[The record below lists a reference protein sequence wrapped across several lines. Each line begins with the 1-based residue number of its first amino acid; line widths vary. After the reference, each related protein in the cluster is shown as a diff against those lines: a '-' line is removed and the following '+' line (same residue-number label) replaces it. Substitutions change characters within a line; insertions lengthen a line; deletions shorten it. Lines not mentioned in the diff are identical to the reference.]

1 MKKWDKQKRNIAV
14 TALVTICICFLTFY
28 SVFSSGQSKPAVTI
42 VSTTASS
49 RPSLEESRQTAEI
62 SISSSAVDATSSL
75 QSEEPAATSQE
86 HTASRPKVSAK
97 PPATSSPQKPPESS
111 SPAAVSS
118 SPPASSIQ
126 PPESSASEPLQI
138 NINTATEKEL
148 LQIPG
153 ILKMKARLILLYR
166 EEHGPFQT
174 VEDLMN
180 VEGIGPELFETILPY
195 ICV

>member
-1 MKKWDKQKRNIAV
+1 MLSLGFLVAFAALIIIIAMV
-14 TALVTICICFLTFY
+14 PG
-28 SVFSSGQSKPAVTI
+28 SQNDSEQSGAASGFA
-42 VSTTASS
+42 STASLS
-49 RPSLEESRQTAEI
+49 SLLPAASLPDV
-62 SISSSAVDATSSL
+62 SNLPNSSALDNSDL
-75 QSEEPAATSQE
+75 
-86 HTASRPKVSAK
+86 
-97 PPATSSPQKPPESS
+97 PESS
-111 SPAAVSS
+111 IPESGTPDVSS
-118 SPPASSIQ
+118 QGSASHQAPSSIPPASSASSIQ

-195 ICV
+195 IYV